1 MIENQRG
8 FTLIE
13 MVFAMSLLVIL
24 SSLSV
29 FIVTSQQTTLN
40 ENQFITQLEAD
51 LYYAQAFAIANQS
64 LLQVKIYPNLNRYS
78 IRGDEYVGSIVD
90 RYYNE
95 DIVFV
100 NENTISF
107 TINTRG
113 NVSKFGT
120 YEFRIGEQPYK
131 LTILIGKGRFYATK
145 L

>member
-29 FIVTSQQTTLN
+29 FVVTSQQTTLN

-131 LTILIGKGRFYATK
+131 LTILIGKGRFYATE

>member
-8 FTLIE
+8 FTLME
-13 MVFAMSLLVIL
+13 MVYAMSLLVIL

-51 LYYAQAFAIANQS
+51 LYYAQAFAIANQA
-64 LLQVKIYPNLNRYS
+64 LLQVKIYPSLNRYS

>member
-131 LTILIGKGRFYATK
+131 LTILIGKGRFYATE